1 MRKAALRLGF
11 MATATAL
18 ALGFAAPTASA
29 ETTDV
34 PAIVVLNVLNDGDI
48 DITLLDDDLIDDLS
62 DADSVAELQALV
74 ALAQEWATDL
84 DITPTQALW
93 LLSEDLLDD
102 GLLDLD
108 IDLDGIGDL
117 LDDLLDGDL
126 LDLDLDL
133 LDGDLLD
140 GLDLDDVLDSDLLDD
155 LLGHGDLLD
164 LGDGDLLN
172 IDLLAD
178 LNIDLGG
185 RHTHSTGT
193 DSDTTATAPVSTAT
207 DTATDVTST
216 VTDTLNTVTDN
227 LTNSDTNESETTNTE
242 TR

>member
-18 ALGFAAPTASA
+18 ALGFAAPAASA

-48 DITLLDDDLIDDLS
+48 DITLLDEDLIDDLS

-108 IDLDGIGDL
+108 IDLDGLGDL

-126 LDLDLDL
+126 LDLDIDL
-133 LDGDLLD
+133 LDD
-140 GLDLDDVLDSDLLDD
+140 LDLDDVLDIDLLDD
-155 LLGHGDLLD
+155 LLDDGDLLGGDLLD
-164 LGDGDLLN
+164 

-185 RHTHSTGT
+185 RHHTTIGT
-193 DSDTTATAPVSTAT
+193 DDSTSTSTTPAVTDTTTTVT
-207 DTATDVTST
+207 DTVADTTDT

-227 LTNSDTNESETTNTE
+227 LVNSDTNDSENTNTE